1 MASVCTTLAIIGM
14 IYISPVLIPAL
25 VLVGVLYDL
34 FNSELPPGID
44 QPLKLRFF
52 NAMMISA
59 MIAGKILQKVGICNE
74 FTVLRVLLDGI
85 PPWRDSKLLIKDLK
99 VDEVPLR
106 IYQPKNPPTGKRRGI
121 LYFHGGAGTFG
132 SIRAFERICRYMA
145 KKCNSVVVSV
155 GYRLAPEHPYPG
167 QYFDCLNATLYF
179 MRNLEEYHVDPA
191 LIIVSG
197 DSCGANFA
205 TVICQILLNNRDL
218 PKVRAQVLLYPGLQG
233 LDFQLPS
240 YQQNASVPILYR
252 KLVLYFCFRYL
263 NKEPKFLKDI
273 LRNCHVCES
282 VRSKYKR
289 WVSADLIP
297 DEFKIRNYV
306 PPTPPSYK
314 PEVYETIKEV
324 LALTF
329 SPLLAEDSVICQLPE
344 AYIVTCEFDV
354 LRDDG
359 LLYKKRLEDNGVQ
372 VTWYHS
378 ESGFHGILAFFGYGI
393 FSFFSGQKIVDNL
406 VNYINSL

>member
-25 VLVGVLYDL
+25 LLVGVLYDL
-34 FNSELPPGID
+34 CNSELPPGID

-52 NAMMISA
+52 NAVMIAA

-106 IYQPKNPPTGKRRGI
+106 IYQPKSPPTGKRRGI

-273 LRNCHVCES
+273 LHNCHVCES
-282 VRSKYKR
+282 VRSKYKK

-297 DEFKIRNYV
+297 DEFKIRGYA

-359 LLYKKRLEDNGVQ
+359 LLYKRRLEDNGVQ

-393 FSFFSGQKIVDNL
+393 FSFLSGKKIVDNL

>member
-1 MASVCTTLAIIGM
+1 
-14 IYISPVLIPAL
+14 ISPVLIPAL
-25 VLVGVLYDL
+25 FLVGVLYDF

-52 NAMMISA
+52 HSLMISA
-59 MIAGKILQKVGICNE
+59 MIAGKVLQKVGICNDL
-74 FTVLRVLLDGI
+74 TVLRVLLDGI

-106 IYQPKNPPTGKRRGI
+106 IYQPKSPPTGKRRGI

-191 LIIVSG
+191 LIIISG

-205 TVICQILLNNRDL
+205 TVVCQILLNSQDL
-218 PKVRAQVLLYPGLQG
+218 PKVRAQILLYPGLQG

-240 YQQNASVPILYR
+240 YQQNASVPMLFR

-263 NKEPKFLKDI
+263 NKEPTVLKDV
-273 LRNCHVCES
+273 LHNCHVSES
-282 VRSKYKR
+282 MRCKYKK
-289 WVSADLIP
+289 WVSADLVP
-297 DEFKIRNYV
+297 DEFKIRGYV
-306 PPTPPSYK
+306 PPTPTSYK
-314 PEVYETIKEV
+314 PEVYEAVKEI

-329 SPLLAEDSVICQLPE
+329 SPLLAEDSIICQLPE

-393 FSFFSGQKIVDNL
+393 FSFLSGKKIVDSL

>member
-1 MASVCTTLAIIGM
+1 
-14 IYISPVLIPAL
+14 
-25 VLVGVLYDL
+25 
-34 FNSELPPGID
+34 
-44 QPLKLRFF
+44 
-52 NAMMISA
+52 MMLSIRS
-59 MIAGKILQKVGICNE
+59 KILQKLGICSDLSL
-74 FTVLRVLLDGI
+74 LRIVLDGI
-85 PPWRDSKLLIKDLK
+85 PPCRDSRLLIKDLK

-106 IYQPKNPPTGKRRGI
+106 IYQPKWPPTGKRRGI

-132 SIRAFERICRYMA
+132 SITFERICRYMA

-191 LIIVSG
+191 LIILSG

-205 TVICQILLNNRDL
+205 TVICQILLNKRDL

-240 YQQNASVPILYR
+240 YQQNASVPVLFR
-252 KLVLYFCFRYL
+252 KLVVYFCFRYL
-263 NKEPKFLKDI
+263 NKEPSVLEDVI
-273 LRNCHVCES
+273 QNRHVPES
-282 VRSKYKR
+282 MKQKYKK
-289 WVSADLIP
+289 WVSADIIP
-297 DEFKIRNYV
+297 DKFKMRDYV
-306 PPTPPSYK
+306 PQKPTSYK
-314 PEVYETIKEV
+314 PEVHEAIKEI
-324 LALTF
+324 LAITF
-329 SPLLAEDSVICQLPE
+329 SPLLAEDSIIRQLPE
-344 AYIVTCEFDV
+344 CYILTCEFDV

-378 ESGFHGILAFFGYGI
+378 ESGFHGILSFFGYGI
-393 FSFFSGQKIVDNL
+393 FSFLTGKKIMDST
-406 VNYINSL
+406 VNFINSL

>member
-1 MASVCTTLAIIGM
+1 
-14 IYISPVLIPAL
+14 ISPVLMPAL
-25 VLVGVLYDL
+25 FLVGVLYDL

-44 QPLKLRFF
+44 QPLKLHLFHSL
-52 NAMMISA
+52 MITA
-59 MIAGKILQKVGICNE
+59 MITGKVLQKLRICNDL
-74 FTVLRVLLDGI
+74 TVLRVALDGI
-85 PPWRDSKLLIKDLK
+85 PPWRDSKLLIRDLR

-106 IYQPKNPPTGKRRGI
+106 IYQPKGPPTSKRRGI

-167 QYFDCLNATLYF
+167 QYFDCLSATLYF

-191 LIIVSG
+191 LIIISG

-205 TVICQILLNNRDL
+205 TVICQILQNNPEL

-240 YQQNASVPILYR
+240 YQQNASVPILFR

-263 NKEPKFLKDI
+263 NKEPTVLEDV
-273 LRNCHVCES
+273 LQNCHVPES
-282 VRSKYKR
+282 MRHKYKK

-297 DEFKIRNYV
+297 DEFKTRGYV
-306 PPTPPSYK
+306 PPKPTPYK
-314 PEVYETIKEV
+314 PEVHEAIKEI

-329 SPLLAEDSVICQLPE
+329 SPLLAEDSIICQLPE

-359 LLYKKRLEDNGVQ
+359 LLYKKRLEDNGVR

-378 ESGFHGILAFFGYGI
+378 DSGFHGIVAFFGYGI
-393 FSFFSGQKIVDNL
+393 FDFLSGKKIVDSM
-406 VNYINSL
+406 VTYINSL

>member
-1 MASVCTTLAIIGM
+1 
-14 IYISPVLIPAL
+14 ISPILIPAL
-25 VLVGVLYDL
+25 FVVGVLYDF

-52 NAMMISA
+52 HSLMISA
-59 MIAGKILQKVGICNE
+59 MIAGKVLQKVGICNDL
-74 FTVLRVLLDGI
+74 TVLRILLDGI

-106 IYQPKNPPTGKRRGI
+106 IYQPKSPPTGKRRGI

-155 GYRLAPEHPYPG
+155 GYRLSPEHPYPG

-179 MRNLEEYHVDPA
+179 MRNLEAYHVDPA
-191 LIIVSG
+191 LIIISG

-205 TVICQILLNNRDL
+205 TVVCQILLNSQDL

-240 YQQNASVPILYR
+240 YQQNASVPMLFR

-263 NKEPKFLKDI
+263 NKEPTVLKDV
-273 LRNCHVCES
+273 LHNCHVCES
-282 VRSKYKR
+282 MRCKYKK

-297 DEFKIRNYV
+297 DEFKVRGYE
-306 PPTPPSYK
+306 PPTPTSYK
-314 PEVYETIKEV
+314 PEVYEAVKEI
-324 LALTF
+324 LSLTF
-329 SPLLAEDSVICQLPE
+329 SPLLAEDSIICQLPE

-378 ESGFHGILAFFGYGI
+378 ESGFHGILAFFGYGV
-393 FSFFSGQKIVDNL
+393 FSFLSGKKIVDSL

>member
-1 MASVCTTLAIIGM
+1 L
-14 IYISPVLIPAL
+14 SPVLIPGLFIGA
-25 VLVGVLYDL
+25 VLFDF
-34 FNSELPPGID
+34 FNSELPPGIN

-52 NAMMISA
+52 NSVLITTMTL
-59 MIAGKILQKVGICNE
+59 GKILEKLGICSDLSI
-74 FTVLRVLLDGI
+74 LRVVLDGI
-85 PPWRDSKLLIKDLK
+85 PPWRDPQLLIKDLT
-99 VDEVPLR
+99 VDEVPVR
-106 IYQPKNPPTGKRRGI
+106 IYQPKRPPSGKRKGI

-132 SIRAFERICRYMA
+132 SIKAFERICRYITKA
-145 KKCNSVVVSV
+145 CSSVVVSV

-191 LIIVSG
+191 LIIICG

-205 TVICQILLNNRDL
+205 TVICQILLNKTDV

-240 YQQNASVPILYR
+240 YQQNASVPVLFR

-263 NKEPKFLKDI
+263 DKEPSHMDDI
-273 LRNCHVCES
+273 LQNCHVPES
-282 VRSKYKR
+282 MKQKYKK

-297 DEFKIRNYV
+297 DRFKARGYIPQKY
-306 PPTPPSYK
+306 TSYK
-314 PEVYETIKEV
+314 PEVHEVIKEI
-324 LALTF
+324 LAITF
-329 SPLLAEDSVICQLPE
+329 SPLLAEDSIICQLPE
-344 AYIVTCEFDV
+344 SYILTCEFDV

-372 VTWYHS
+372 VTWHHCD
-378 ESGFHGILAFFGYGI
+378 SGFHGILAFFGYGI
-393 FSFFSGQKIVDNL
+393 FSFSSEKKIMESVA
-406 VNYINSL
+406 NYINSL

>member
-1 MASVCTTLAIIGM
+1 
-14 IYISPVLIPAL
+14 ISPVLIPAL
-25 VLVGVLYDL
+25 FLVGVLYDF

-52 NAMMISA
+52 HSLMISA
-59 MIAGKILQKVGICNE
+59 MIAGKALQKVGICNDL
-74 FTVLRVLLDGI
+74 TVLRVLLDGI

-145 KKCNSVVVSV
+145 KKCSSVVVSV
-155 GYRLAPEHPYPG
+155 GYRLSPEHPYPG

-179 MRNLEEYHVDPA
+179 LRNLEEYHVDPA
-191 LIIVSG
+191 LIVISG

-205 TVICQILLNNRDL
+205 TVVCRMLLNSRDL

-240 YQQNASVPILYR
+240 YQQNASVPILFR

-263 NKEPKFLKDI
+263 NKEPIFLEDI
-273 LRNCHVCES
+273 LHNCHVCES
-282 VRSKYKR
+282 MRCKYKK

-297 DEFKIRNYV
+297 DEFKIRGYV
-306 PPTPPSYK
+306 PPTPAPYK
-314 PEVYETIKEV
+314 PEVHEAVKEI

-329 SPLLAEDSVICQLPE
+329 SPLLAEDSIICQLPE

-359 LLYKKRLEDNGVQ
+359 LLYKKRLEDNGVP

-393 FSFFSGQKIVDNL
+393 FSFSSGKKIVDSL

>member
-1 MASVCTTLAIIGM
+1 MASVYTTLAIIVM
-14 IYISPVLIPAL
+14 IYMSPVLIPAL
-25 VLVGVLYDL
+25 FLVGVLYDF

-52 NAMMISA
+52 HSLMISA
-59 MIAGKILQKVGICNE
+59 MIAGKVLQKVGICNDL
-74 FTVLRVLLDGI
+74 TVLRILLDGI

-106 IYQPKNPPTGKRRGI
+106 IYQPKSPPTGKRRGI

-132 SIRAFERICRYMA
+132 SIRAFERICRYLA

-179 MRNLEEYHVDPA
+179 MRNLEEYHVDPT
-191 LIIVSG
+191 LIIISG

-205 TVICQILLNNRDL
+205 TVVCQILLNGRDL

-240 YQQNASVPILYR
+240 YQQNAWVPVLYR

-263 NKEPKFLKDI
+263 NKEPTVLKDV

-282 VRSKYKR
+282 TRRKYKK

-297 DEFKIRNYV
+297 DEFKVRGYV
-306 PPTPPSYK
+306 PPAPASYK
-314 PEVYETIKEV
+314 PEVHEAVKEI

-378 ESGFHGILAFFGYGI
+378 KSGFHGIVAFFGYGI
-393 FSFFSGQKIVDNL
+393 FSFLSGKKIVDSL

>member
-1 MASVCTTLAIIGM
+1 
-14 IYISPVLIPAL
+14 ISPVLMPAL
-25 VLVGVLYDL
+25 FWGAVLYGF
-34 FNSELPPGID
+34 FNSELPPGIE

-52 NAMMISA
+52 YSLMITAMV
-59 MIAGKILQKVGICNE
+59 AGKILEKLGICSDL
-74 FTVLRVLLDGI
+74 TILRVALDGI
-85 PPWRDSKLLIKDLK
+85 PPWRDSKLLIKDLT
-99 VDEVPLR
+99 VEEVPLR
-106 IYQPKNPPTGKRRGI
+106 IYQPKKPPTGKRRGI

-132 SIRAFERICRYMA
+132 SIRAFERVCRCMA

-179 MRNLEEYHVDPA
+179 MRNLEEYHVDPG
-191 LIIVSG
+191 LIIISG

-205 TVICQILLNNRDL
+205 TVICQILLNSRDL

-233 LDFQLPS
+233 LDLQLPS
-240 YQQNASVPILYR
+240 YQQNAFVPMLPR
-252 KLVLYFCFRYL
+252 KLVIYFCFRYL
-263 NKEPKFLKDI
+263 NKKPIFCKDV
-273 LRNCHVCES
+273 LQSCHVPES
-282 VRSKYKR
+282 MRLKYKK

-297 DEFKIRNYV
+297 DEFKIRGYA
-306 PPTPPSYK
+306 PPKRAPCK
-314 PEVYETIKEV
+314 PEVYEAAKEI
-324 LALTF
+324 LGLTF
-329 SPLLAEDSVICQLPE
+329 SPLLAEDSIICQLPE
-344 AYIVTCEFDV
+344 SFIVTCEFDV

-378 ESGFHGILAFFGYGI
+378 ENSFHGILAFFGYGI
-393 FSFFSGQKIVDNL
+393 FSFLSADKIMESL